1 MKVRPGP
8 AVLLSITTLL
18 ATAAS
23 ARAGDIATEDFKP
36 SFPVYASGGTG
47 FTGPWAQGG
56 FNVAAAGYALED
68 RTLCFPNR
76 ATAGASLS
84 GGAFDA
90 INGMLRSLA
99 QPIGQDGTTVY
110 VSLLL
115 EPQSPLGSGIYGGF
129 FGLTLNGSLGSDLFV
144 GKGGGLNEYILET
157 RGGLGQVSGGFPTV
171 AGTTA
176 LLVLKVEF
184 EAGNDTFTLYI
195 NPVAGDP
202 EPAGGV
208 QKADL
213 DLGLVSAIGIYSS
226 GPFVID
232 EIRIGTTYGD
242 VSRGTRVRR
251 CRRGS
256 GSCS

>member
-1 MKVRPGP
+1 MRVRPGP
-8 AVLLSITTLL
+8 AVLLWITIL
-18 ATAAS
+18 ATAAP
-23 ARAGDIATEDFKP
+23 ARAGDIATDDFKR

-110 VSLLL
+110 VSFLL
-115 EPQSPLGSGIYGGF
+115 EPQAPLGAGIYGGF

-144 GKGGGLNEYILET
+144 GKGGGSNEYVLET
-157 RGGLGQVSGGFPTV
+157 RGGLGQVSSGAPTI

-184 EAGNDTFTLYI
+184 QAGNDTFTLYV

-202 EPAGGV
+202 EPVGGI

-232 EIRIGTTYGD
+232 EIRVGTTYGD
-242 VSRGTRVRR
+242 VSRGTRARR
-251 CRRGS
+251 CRSATG
-256 GSCS
+256 GCS